1 MKKYAAIDIGTNS
14 MRLLLATTK
23 EGKIIE
29 QKKYINT
36 TRIGGSVDK
45 NKVISKEGI
54 EKNVEAFCDFA
65 HKAKEYGAEKISA
78 VATSA
83 VREAKNRKD
92 LIQAIYQKTGVNV
105 NIISGEEEAEL
116 GYKGVIMGMEYHF
129 GADNMKLTHGE
140 SENHGACGNN
150 HEDRG
155 DNHGGCPSGQS
166 FLTMGTVPVVSSET
180 DSMGEPAPVVFPET
194 DSMRRLVP
202 AVLPETNSTGPVRE
216 RPEQMGRHPVLVI
229 DIGGGSTEL
238 ILGEGNVLKETIS
251 LDIGAVRMTERFVAS
266 DPVGKEEY
274 KKMEAEIYSIINST
288 YGGLE
293 CCPETDRYEDS
304 ECYPETD
311 GHEDSE
317 CHLETD
323 GIDDAH
329 ERSKCH
335 PETDSIDDAYERSKC
350 HPEMDRINGT
360 REGSR
365 FSTPTAVGIGGT
377 ITTLAALHQKL
388 DPYDPKK
395 VHNYILTLED
405 INSLKEKL
413 LSFTVQQIKQ
423 LKGIHPKRADII
435 TAGATILSIIMK
447 SLNLKEIMVSEY
459 DNLEG
464 MLYNMG
470 INQGH

>member
-23 EGKIIE
+23 EGKITE

-54 EKNVEAFCDFA
+54 EKNVEAFCDFTQ
-65 HKAKEYGAEKISA
+65 KAKEYGTEKISA
-78 VATSA
+78 IATSA
-83 VREAKNRKD
+83 VREAKNRRD
-92 LIQAIYQKTGVNV
+92 LIQAIYQKTGINV
-105 NIISGEEEAEL
+105 KIISGEEEAEL

-129 GADNMKLTHGE
+129 GADNMKLAHGE
-140 SENHGACGNN
+140 SENHGACGIN

-155 DNHGGCPSGQS
+155 DNHGDCPSGQS
-166 FLTMGTVPVVSSET
+166 FLTGGTVPVVSC
-180 DSMGEPAPVVFPET
+180 PV
-194 DSMRRLVP
+194 
-202 AVLPETNSTGPVRE
+202 
-216 RPEQMGRHPVLVI
+216 VLVI

-238 ILGEGNVLKETIS
+238 ILGEGSVLKETIS

-266 DPVGKEEY
+266 DPIGKEEY
-274 KKMEAEIYSIINST
+274 EKMEAEIYSIINST

-293 CCPETDRYEDS
+293 CCPETDGTEGAYEES
-304 ECYPETD
+304 EYHLKTNRINSA
-311 GHEDSE
+311 HED
-317 CHLETD
+317 
-323 GIDDAH
+323 
-329 ERSKCH
+329 SKCH

-388 DPYDPKK
+388 DPYDPEK
-395 VHNYILTLED
+395 VHNYRLTLED

-447 SLNLKEIMVSEY
+447 SLNLKEIIVSEY

-464 MLYNMG
+464 MLYSMG
-470 INQGH
+470 IDQNH

>member
-78 VATSA
+78 IATSA

-92 LIQAIYQKTGVNV
+92 LIQAIYQKTGINV
-105 NIISGEEEAEL
+105 KIISGEEEAEL
-116 GYKGVIMGMEYHF
+116 GYKGVIMG
-129 GADNMKLTHGE
+129 
-140 SENHGACGNN
+140 
-150 HEDRG
+150 
-155 DNHGGCPSGQS
+155 
-166 FLTMGTVPVVSSET
+166 TVPVVSC
-180 DSMGEPAPVVFPET
+180 PV
-194 DSMRRLVP
+194 
-202 AVLPETNSTGPVRE
+202 
-216 RPEQMGRHPVLVI
+216 VLVI

-238 ILGEGNVLKETIS
+238 ILGGGSVLKETIS
-251 LDIGAVRMTERFVAS
+251 LDVGAVRMTERFVAS
-266 DPVGKEEY
+266 SPIGREEY
-274 KKMEAEIYSIINST
+274 EKMETEIYRII
-288 YGGLE
+288 
-293 CCPETDRYEDS
+293 
-304 ECYPETD
+304 
-311 GHEDSE
+311 
-317 CHLETD
+317 D
-323 GIDDAH
+323 GIYG
-329 ERSKCH
+329 RLV
-335 PETDSIDDAYERSKC
+335 C

-360 REGSR
+360 CGGTECHPETESINGAYEGSR
-365 FSTPTAVGIGGT
+365 FSTPIAIGVGGT

-388 DPYDPKK
+388 DPYDPGK
-395 VHNYILTLED
+395 VHNYRLTLED

-413 LSFTVQQIKQ
+413 LSLTVQQIKQ

-435 TAGATILSIIMK
+435 VAGVTILSIIMK
-447 SLNLKEIMVSEY
+447 NLNLKEIIVSEY

-464 MLYNMG
+464 MLYG
-470 INQGH
+470 LS